1 MSKKSKKGR
10 GFRGP
15 SSTELIMKNKEVER
29 TLFLFSCSQIHYQKL
44 FGCRESG
51 MMIYITLQILLKSRE
66 RMFRKVGLASAS
78 NVLLRTN
85 NISVFG
91 KAPFLNNLARTL
103 ADTASDGGKKNVSN
117 DQLEAIRAELL
128 KDIKTS
134 EMKLID
140 DRFKSELRLR
150 DEIKTAEER

>member
-1 MSKKSKKGR
+1 
-10 GFRGP
+10 
-15 SSTELIMKNKEVER
+15 
-29 TLFLFSCSQIHYQKL
+29 
-44 FGCRESG
+44 
-51 MMIYITLQILLKSRE
+51 
-66 RMFRKVGLASAS
+66 MFRKVGLASAS